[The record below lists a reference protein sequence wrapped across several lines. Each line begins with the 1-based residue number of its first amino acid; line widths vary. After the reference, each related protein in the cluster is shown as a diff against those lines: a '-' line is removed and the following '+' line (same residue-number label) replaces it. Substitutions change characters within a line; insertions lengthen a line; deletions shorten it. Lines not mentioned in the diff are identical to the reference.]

1 MSFFKRAVISALT
14 RREERRE
21 ENIEEFDNDVKR
33 GLKILEQASARKKDS
48 DEIIRNRKKIIR
60 PLQISAETSL
70 GYRPSMEA
78 TIYAHQLSG
87 KNPEK
92 TNQIL
97 KGLSRTTAAGK
108 DMAEEMPSTT
118 EPLTGP
124 QQMSQAFAKS
134 TEQTIRTEGETPETM
149 GSRVASTV
157 LGTLL
162 GRAPNR
168 SVSETVRQKYIDT
181 FENKEQGEN
190 VYNELMNYRN
200 QRSSDGDPAEMP
212 DLDPSDVKLLQAEN
226 NKLGIEER
234 IDASRLPVRSE
245 LEKNLRLELKQIGMP
260 KLPGIEAFV
269 KDGVKTISSKDI
281 AKIAAANDI
290 KKEQVLV
297 QARQIFNDYKI
308 YAREVSEVV
317 SDLYKTTGYTRNAQ
331 SAYEKARDIVQGR
344 LKNNIFTGTTG
355 TTSIK
360 PKTSQ
365 GGEGG
370 NSTITMNSVTP
381 SGQIK
386 GGRKIS
392 LEQFK
397 NMYSVKDETQLK
409 EIIRKSNNREFPTND
424 GRIKVEWEDG
434 NWQPYLFVD
443 IK

>member
-78 TIYAHQLSG
+78 TIYAHQLAG

-97 KGLSRTTAAGK
+97 KGLARTTAAGK

-181 FENKEQGEN
+181 FENKEQGER

-200 QRSSDGDPAEMP
+200 QRASDGDPAEMP
-212 DLDPSDVKLLQAEN
+212 DLDPADVRLLQAEN
-226 NKLGIEER
+226 RKLNVQER
-234 IDASRLPVRSE
+234 LDNARLPVRK
-245 LEKNLRLELKQIGMP
+245 LLQQDLGLKLKG
-260 KLPGIEAFV
+260 LGI
-269 KDGVKTISSKDI
+269 SKPPTV
-281 AKIAAANDI
+281 
-290 KKEQVLV
+290 ES
-297 QARQIFNDYKI
+297 F
-308 YAREVSEVV
+308 AREGVLTIDAGSLIKNNNIKNEAKQQQIRAVINDFNEYRV
-317 SDLYKTTGYTRNAQ
+317 AIEETVNTLYTGSTQYTLGGATAFERARASVGKTL
-331 SAYEKARDIVQGR
+331 E
-344 LKNNIFTGTTG
+344 NNIFTGTDK
-355 TTSIK
+355 TTAV
-360 PKTSQ
+360 
-365 GGEGG
+365 
-370 NSTITMNSVTP
+370 N
-381 SGQIK
+381 
-386 GGRKIS
+386 
-392 LEQFK
+392 
-397 NMYSVKDETQLK
+397 
-409 EIIRKSNNREFPTND
+409 KSNTTTNTKVKTELRGGKLISKQEFINAFAGAKDYRDFKRRFLANSKNREFQTD
-424 GRIKVEWEDG
+424 LGRVVFKQNPETLISE
-434 NWQPYLFVD
+434 PYLFEGA
-443 IK
+443 K

>member
-33 GLKILEQASARKKDS
+33 GLKILEEASARKKDS

-87 KNPEK
+87 QNPEK

-97 KGLSRTTAAGK
+97 KGLARTTDAGK

-200 QRSSDGDPAEMP
+200 QRASDGDPAEMP
-212 DLDPSDVKLLQAEN
+212 DLDPADVKLLQAEN
-226 NKLGIEER
+226 RKLNVQER
-234 IDASRLPVRSE
+234 LDKARLPVRK
-245 LEKNLRLELKQIGMP
+245 LLQQDLGLKLKG
-260 KLPGIEAFV
+260 LGISKPPTVESFAS
-269 KDGVKTISSKDI
+269 KGVLTID
-281 AKIAAANDI
+281 A
-290 KKEQVLV
+290 
-297 QARQIFNDYKI
+297 
-308 YAREVSEVV
+308 VS
-317 SDLYKTTGYTRNAQ
+317 LM
-331 SAYEKARDIVQGR
+331 
-344 LKNNIFTGTTG
+344 KNNN
-355 TTSIK
+355 IK
-360 PKTSQ
+360 NEAQ
-365 GGEGG
+365 QQ
-370 NSTITMNSVTP
+370 
-381 SGQIK
+381 QI
-386 GGRKIS
+386 
-392 LEQFK
+392 
-397 NMYSVKDETQLK
+397 
-409 EIIRKSNNREFPTND
+409 
-424 GRIKVEWEDG
+424 
-434 NWQPYLFVD
+434 
-443 IK
+443 

>member
-33 GLKILEQASARKKDS
+33 GLKILEEASARKKDS

-78 TIYAHQLSG
+78 TIYAHQLAG

-97 KGLSRTTAAGK
+97 KGLARTTDAGK

-181 FENKEQGEN
+181 FENKEQGER

-200 QRSSDGDPAEMP
+200 QRASDGDPAEMP
-212 DLDPSDVKLLQAEN
+212 DLDPADVKLLQAEN
-226 NKLGIEER
+226 RKLNVQER
-234 IDASRLPVRSE
+234 LDNARLPVRKLLQQDLGLKLKGLGISKPPTVE
-245 LEKNLRLELKQIGMP
+245 SFAREGVLTIDAGSLIKNNNIKNEAKQQQIRAVINDFNEYRVA
-260 KLPGIEAFV
+260 IEETV
-269 KDGVKTISSKDI
+269 NTLYTGSTQYTLGG
-281 AKIAAANDI
+281 AAAF
-290 KKEQVLV
+290 ER
-297 QARQIFNDYKI
+297 AR
-308 YAREVSEVV
+308 ASVG
-317 SDLYKTTGYTRNAQ
+317 KTL
-331 SAYEKARDIVQGR
+331 E
-344 LKNNIFTGTTG
+344 NNIFTGTDK
-355 TTSIK
+355 TTAV
-360 PKTSQ
+360 
-365 GGEGG
+365 
-370 NSTITMNSVTP
+370 N
-381 SGQIK
+381 
-386 GGRKIS
+386 
-392 LEQFK
+392 
-397 NMYSVKDETQLK
+397 
-409 EIIRKSNNREFPTND
+409 KSNTTTNTKVKTELRGGKLISKQEFINAFAGAKDYRDFKRRFLANSKNREFQTD
-424 GRIKVEWEDG
+424 LGRVVFKQNPETLISE
-434 NWQPYLFVD
+434 PYLFEGA
-443 IK
+443 K

>member
-33 GLKILEQASARKKDS
+33 GLKILEEASARKKDS

-78 TIYAHQLSG
+78 TIYAHQLAG

-97 KGLSRTTAAGK
+97 KGLARTTDAGK

-181 FENKEQGEN
+181 FENKEQGER

-200 QRSSDGDPAEMP
+200 QRASDGDPAEMP
-212 DLDPSDVKLLQAEN
+212 DLDPADVRLLQAEN
-226 NKLGIEER
+226 RKLNVQER
-234 IDASRLPVRSE
+234 LDNARLPVRKLLQQDLGLKLKGLGISKPPTVE
-245 LEKNLRLELKQIGMP
+245 SFAREGVLTIDAGSLIKNNNIKNEAKQQQIRAVINDFNEYRVA
-260 KLPGIEAFV
+260 IEETV
-269 KDGVKTISSKDI
+269 NTLYTGSTQYTLGG
-281 AKIAAANDI
+281 AAAF
-290 KKEQVLV
+290 ER
-297 QARQIFNDYKI
+297 AR
-308 YAREVSEVV
+308 ASVG
-317 SDLYKTTGYTRNAQ
+317 KTL
-331 SAYEKARDIVQGR
+331 E
-344 LKNNIFTGTTG
+344 NNIFTGTDK
-355 TTSIK
+355 TTAV
-360 PKTSQ
+360 
-365 GGEGG
+365 
-370 NSTITMNSVTP
+370 N
-381 SGQIK
+381 
-386 GGRKIS
+386 
-392 LEQFK
+392 
-397 NMYSVKDETQLK
+397 
-409 EIIRKSNNREFPTND
+409 KSNTTTNTKVKTELRGGKLISKQEFINAFAGAKDYRDFKRRFLANSKNREFQTD
-424 GRIKVEWEDG
+424 LGRVVFKQNPETLISE
-434 NWQPYLFVD
+434 PYLFEGA
-443 IK
+443 K

>member
-33 GLKILEQASARKKDS
+33 GLKILEEASSRKKDS

-78 TIYAHQLSG
+78 TIYAHQLAG
-87 KNPEK
+87 KDPEK

-97 KGLSRTTAAGK
+97 KGLARTTDAGK

-200 QRSSDGDPAEMP
+200 QRASDGDPAEMP
-212 DLDPSDVKLLQAEN
+212 DLDPADVRLLQAEN
-226 NKLGIEER
+226 RKLNVQER
-234 IDASRLPVRSE
+234 LDNARLPVRKLLQQDLGLKLKGLGISKPPTVE
-245 LEKNLRLELKQIGMP
+245 SFAREGVLTIDAGSLIKNNNIKNEAKQQQIRAVINDFNEYRVA
-260 KLPGIEAFV
+260 IEETV
-269 KDGVKTISSKDI
+269 NTLYTGSTQYTLGG
-281 AKIAAANDI
+281 AAAF
-290 KKEQVLV
+290 ER
-297 QARQIFNDYKI
+297 AR
-308 YAREVSEVV
+308 ASVG
-317 SDLYKTTGYTRNAQ
+317 KTL
-331 SAYEKARDIVQGR
+331 E
-344 LKNNIFTGTTG
+344 NNIFTGTDK
-355 TTSIK
+355 TTAV
-360 PKTSQ
+360 
-365 GGEGG
+365 
-370 NSTITMNSVTP
+370 N
-381 SGQIK
+381 
-386 GGRKIS
+386 
-392 LEQFK
+392 
-397 NMYSVKDETQLK
+397 
-409 EIIRKSNNREFPTND
+409 KSNTTTNTKVKTELRGGKLISKQEFINAFAGAKDYRDFKRRFLANNKNREFQTD
-424 GRIKVEWEDG
+424 LGRVVFKQNPETLISE
-434 NWQPYLFVD
+434 PYLFEGA
-443 IK
+443 K

>member
-87 KNPEK
+87 QNPEK

-212 DLDPSDVKLLQAEN
+212 DLDPADVRLLQAEN
-226 NKLGIEER
+226 RKLNVQER
-234 IDASRLPVRSE
+234 LDKARLPVRKLLQQDLSLKLKGLGISKPPTVE
-245 LEKNLRLELKQIGMP
+245 SFAREGVLTIDAGSLIKNNNIKNEAKQQQIRAVINDFNEYRVAIEETVNTLYTGSTQYS
-260 KLPGIEAFV
+260 LGGAEAFERARASV
-269 KDGVKTISSKDI
+269 GKTLES
-281 AKIAAANDI
+281 
-290 KKEQVLV
+290 
-297 QARQIFNDYKI
+297 
-308 YAREVSEVV
+308 
-317 SDLYKTTGYTRNAQ
+317 
-331 SAYEKARDIVQGR
+331 
-344 LKNNIFTGTTG
+344 NIFTGTDK
-355 TTSIK
+355 TT
-360 PKTSQ
+360 
-365 GGEGG
+365 
-370 NSTITMNSVTP
+370 TIN
-381 SGQIK
+381 
-386 GGRKIS
+386 
-392 LEQFK
+392 
-397 NMYSVKDETQLK
+397 
-409 EIIRKSNNREFPTND
+409 KSNTDTNTKVKTELRGGKLISKQEFINAFAGAKDYRDFKRRFLANNKNREFKTD
-424 GRIKVEWEDG
+424 LGRVVFKQNPETLISE
-434 NWQPYLFVD
+434 PYLFEGA
-443 IK
+443 K